1 MPPATT
7 DATRKPWLP
16 LLPKTGRDGAT
27 ESSINFQ
34 AFEHY
39 IALPAGER
47 SLRRTAQDL
56 NKSEKLMERWS
67 SKFDWR
73 RRASAWDQHLAQ
85 IEAEAREKQARE
97 KAELWERRREQQRE
111 EDYQLRQALTKKM
124 NQMLALPSIQRIV
137 DASGRT
143 TTRPDKSV
151 ITAVPALVRASIDLG
166 REIFPEGHGAPLN
179 VPELDVFNFVSMET
193 QGEHPHL

>member
-1 MPPATT
+1 
-7 DATRKPWLP
+7 
-16 LLPKTGRDGAT
+16 
-27 ESSINFQ
+27 
-34 AFEHY
+34 
-39 IALPAGER
+39 
-47 SLRRTAQDL
+47 
-56 NKSEKLMERWS
+56 MERWS

-85 IEAEAREKQARE
+85 IEAEAREKQAQQ

-111 EDYQLRQALTKKM
+111 EDYQLRQALNKKM

-166 REIFPEGHGAPLN
+166 REIFPEGHGAQLN
-179 VPELDVFNFVSMET
+179 VPELDVFNFVPMEPER
-193 QGEHPHL
+193 QHPHL

>member
-1 MPPATT
+1 MSPAPT
-7 DATRKPWLP
+7 DATRNPWLP
-16 LLPKTGRDGAT
+16 LLPQTGRDGAT
-27 ESSINFQ
+27 ESAIAFQ

-124 NQMLALPSIQRIV
+124 NQMLALPLIQRIEE
-137 DASGRT
+137 ASGRT
-143 TTRPDKSV
+143 ITKTTP
-151 ITAVPALVRASIDLG
+151 
-166 REIFPEGHGAPLN
+166 
-179 VPELDVFNFVSMET
+179 
-193 QGEHPHL
+193 